1 MNTVR
6 LILFDIDGTLIDA
19 GGAGGKSLNDAF
31 YELFS
36 IKDAF
41 KNIRFD
47 GKTDLRI
54 FNEGLKYHKLT
65 DGNGIIDSI
74 KEQYLNHLRLEI
86 DNDKRHIKP
95 GIAALIEGL
104 RGKNR
109 IGLLTGNLR
118 AGAEIKLSSLGLWQH
133 FEGGAFG
140 DKHEDRNRLLP
151 IAVEDFYKNT
161 GVRFSYSQCVIIG
174 DTPKDVDVGKAH
186 GAFTIAVATGPYT
199 AGELAGAGVDVV
211 FNDLSD
217 TNAVLALIYGGTI
230 RGKSKRIKDER
241 G

>member
-1 MNTVR
+1 MVSGK
-6 LILFDIDGTLIDA
+6 LILFDIDGTLMDA
-19 GGAGGKSLNDAF
+19 GGAGGKSLSDAF

-41 KNIRFD
+41 RNIRFD

-54 FNEGLKYHKLT
+54 FKEGLKYHKLT
-65 DGNGIIDSI
+65 DGNGVIASI
-74 KEQYLNHLRLEI
+74 REQYLSRLRLEI
-86 DNDKRHIKP
+86 CTDKKHIKP
-95 GIAALIEGL
+95 GITALIEGL

-118 AGAEIKLSSLGLWQH
+118 AGAEIKLSSVGLWQH
-133 FEGGAFG
+133 FGGGAFG
-140 DKHEDRNRLLP
+140 DAHEDRNRLLP

-161 GVRFSYSQCVIIG
+161 GVRFSFSQCVIIG
-174 DTPKDVDVGKAH
+174 DTPKDVDVGKTH

-199 AGELAGAGVDVV
+199 VGELAEAGADAV

-217 TNAVLALIYGGTI
+217 TNAVLALIDGGAI
-230 RGKSKRIKDER
+230 AGN
-241 G
+241 